1 MKKLSGDSTNL
12 YVGRRI
18 KIRRQSLGYTLDDVA
33 IKTGIS
39 TQMCSK
45 YERGIIQIPPYAL
58 LIISLTLS
66 ISVDLLFPEKANLS
80 SSIQKTTYGEDLDIP
95 KAAITVDL
103 ETDLYHRKET
113 VELVEAFYGLPTP
126 ELRRVVRA
134 MVRSIAA
141 ELPRGEAFL
150 GVE

>member
-1 MKKLSGDSTNL
+1 MKKLSENSTNL

-45 YERGIIQIPPYAL
+45 YERGVIQIPPYAL

-66 ISVDLLFPEKANLS
+66 IPVDLLFPERANSS
-80 SSIQKTTYGEDLDIP
+80 SSIQKTMYGDDLNIP
-95 KAAITVDL
+95 EPAIAVGL

-113 VELVEAFYGLPTP
+113 VDLVKAFYGLPTP
-126 ELRRVVRA
+126 ELRRVIRA

-150 GVE
+150 SVE